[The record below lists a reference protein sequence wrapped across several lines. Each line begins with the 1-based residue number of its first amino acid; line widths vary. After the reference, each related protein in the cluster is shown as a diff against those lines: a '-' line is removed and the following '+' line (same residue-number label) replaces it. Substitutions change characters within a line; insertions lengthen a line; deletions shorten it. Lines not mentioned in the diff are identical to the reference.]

1 MARLTSREWDVLRSI
16 ARGRTTAEIA
26 RELGIAYFTART
38 HRRHLLDKL
47 DLHSAAQLTA
57 YAIEHASA
65 ASRPAPPASAHG
77 LTPRQREI
85 VLLVGRGLTSKQIAR
100 VLGLSPATV
109 RKHRE
114 HIATRLGLRSLSAL
128 IGYARRLDPGGGGH
142 TANE

>member
-1 MARLTSREWDVLRSI
+1 MPALTPRQRDVLRLI
-16 ARGRTTAEIA
+16 ARGLTTIEIA
-26 RELGIAYFTART
+26 RTLGISYFTARK
-38 HRRHLLDKL
+38 HRGHLLEKL

-57 YAIEHASA
+57 FAIDHAA
-65 ASRPAPPASAHG
+65 LRPRRLPAPSAG

-100 VLGLSPATV
+100 LLDISPATV

-114 HIATRLGLRSLSAL
+114 HIAARLGLRSLSAL
-128 IGYARRLDPGGGGH
+128 IGYARRLEADDDGH